1 MLIACPACLTTNR
14 VPDERLGEEPVCGR
28 CHQALLPTEPVAL
41 DDAALPRYLAG
52 TEMPVLVDFWAAWC
66 GPCRQM
72 APHFAAAARQM
83 PGVRFAKVDTDAAPQ
98 AGSRHA
104 IRSIPTLVLF
114 KQGREVARLSGALP
128 SGELLSWLRRQLA
141 GA

>member
-1 MLIACPACLTTNR
+1 MLIACPSCLATNR

-28 CHQALLPTEPVAL
+28 CQAALLPTEPVAL
-41 DDAALPRYLAG
+41 DDHALSRYLTN

-72 APHFAAAARQM
+72 APHFAAAAKQM
-83 PGVRFAKVDTDAAPQ
+83 PGVRFAKVDTDAAGQ
-98 AGSRHA
+98 ASARHA
-104 IRSIPTLVLF
+104 IRSIPTMVLF
-114 KQGREVARLSGALP
+114 KQGREVARQSGAMP

-141 GA
+141 GV